1 MKLDLN
7 ILLKVNQWWRPG
19 ANMDLMLKTKMKA
32 GKIIAEKNNI
42 NLSLFEIFEKNF
54 FGDFRFIF

>member
-1 MKLDLN
+1 
-7 ILLKVNQWWRPG
+7 
-19 ANMDLMLKTKMKA
+19 MKA